1 MREATMAFRAAL
13 GSLILAVSLI
23 GGAHAQ
29 TYPTKPVQVFV
40 HFNPGAV
47 VDILGRVFADELS
60 TLLGQ
65 QFVVVN
71 REGASGIIANQAVA
85 QARPDGYTI
94 AFTPQ
99 GSIVIQPQIK
109 KDLGYSIDSF
119 APICQVFE
127 NQFVML
133 VSHDSPY
140 RNLKDIVDYARANP
154 GKMSFGVFGI
164 ASVPHLQMHSF
175 LFAAKLQM
183 TQVPYKSLATMSA
196 DTASRQI
203 DIGVTAWGSFNPQ
216 QVRVAAALAPER
228 NPLAPDIP
236 TTAEAGYPVSAPAFG
251 GLMAPKGTPAEV
263 LKILGAACEKAS
275 HGAKWQEVLKR
286 TGTPGPYLGAAD
298 YEKRLREDIRSK
310 GELVRA
316 LNIKDE

>member
-1 MREATMAFRAAL
+1 MAFRAAL
-13 GSLILAVSLI
+13 GSLVLAALL
-23 GGAHAQ
+23 ACATAAQ
-29 TYPTKPVQVFV
+29 AQSYPNKPVQVFI

-47 VDILGRVFADELS
+47 VDILGRVFADEMG

-85 QARPDGYTI
+85 QARPDGYTL
-94 AFTPQ
+94 AWTPQ
-99 GSIVIQPQIK
+99 GSIVVQPQIK
-109 KDLGYSIDSF
+109 KDLGYTFDSF
-119 APICQVFE
+119 QPICQMFE

-133 VSHDSPY
+133 VSPDSPY
-140 RNLKDIVDYARANP
+140 RNLKDIVDYASANP

-175 LFAAKLQM
+175 LFAAKLNM
-183 TQVPYKSLATMSA
+183 TQVPYKSIATMAA

-203 DIGVTAWGSFNPQ
+203 DIGITAFGSFNPQ
-216 QVRVAAALAPER
+216 QVRVAAVLASRR
-228 NPLAPDIP
+228 NPLAPDIA
-236 TTAEAGYPVSAPAFG
+236 TTAEAGYPVSDPAFG
-251 GLMAPKGTPAEV
+251 GLIAPKGTPPEV
-263 LKILGAACEKAS
+263 LKTLETACEKV
-275 HGAKWQEVLKR
+275 HQGAKYQEILKR
-286 TGTPGPYLGAAD
+286 TGTPGPYLGSAD
-298 YEKRLREDIRSK
+298 YLKRMREDIKSK